1 MHASDPWLKLNG
13 RTDKSIATSFK
24 SHKGHPPATHPPTLP
39 DLARFSP
46 GISGLVQKLSK
57 LVG

>member
-24 SHKGHPPATHPPTLP
+24 SHKGHPPAPHLPTLP

-46 GISGLVQKLSK
+46 GISGLVQKLYI
-57 LVG
+57 